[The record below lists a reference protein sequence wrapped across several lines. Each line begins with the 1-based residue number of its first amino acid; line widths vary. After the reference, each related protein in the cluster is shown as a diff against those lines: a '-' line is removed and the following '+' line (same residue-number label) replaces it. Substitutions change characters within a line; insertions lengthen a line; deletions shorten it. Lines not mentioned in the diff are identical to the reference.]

1 MAGFELAS
9 SKSRAQ
15 TTIIT
20 WPTDKRLVGAHARF
34 VDAVAAAHS

>member
-20 WPTDKRLVGAHARF
+20 WPTDKRLVGAHVRF
-34 VDAVAAAHS
+34 FDGVAAAHS